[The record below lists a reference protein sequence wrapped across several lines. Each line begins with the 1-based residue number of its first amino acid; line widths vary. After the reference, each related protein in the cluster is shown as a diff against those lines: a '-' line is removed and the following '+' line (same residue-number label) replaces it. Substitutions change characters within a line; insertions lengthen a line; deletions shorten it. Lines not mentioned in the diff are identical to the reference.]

1 MALEQFEIIYLNIFS
16 NYTATLLFIWIS
28 VGLSW
33 IYLLVF
39 QVSLKSLC
47 KSILVVINQQV
58 TNIHFFIYLPLL
70 FSLLFFI
77 LNSNYNGLIMYTLT
91 ITSHIWLTFSI
102 SLSCFIGITIIGYL
116 NNQKNLKNFFIPAGI
131 TNIFLLYFVIFIE
144 ILSYLMR
151 PLSLSIRLFANML
164 AGHTL
169 LFILGNSVLST
180 KSYGVWGLNIIPL
193 LIVAAILLLELAIAG
208 IQAYVF
214 WILSII
220 YLSDMYNVINH

>member
-1 MALEQFEIIYLNIFS
+1 M
-16 NYTATLLFIWIS
+16 
-28 VGLSW
+28 
-33 IYLLVF
+33 
-39 QVSLKSLC
+39 
-47 KSILVVINQQV
+47 VINQQV

-116 NNQKNLKNFFIPAGI
+116 NNQNNLKNFFIPAGI